1 MATKEEIKEY
11 YSNERWSSS
20 SRYFNLFFYHWF
32 FSRMPQTID
41 LFGYLISTCLLGL
54 ILAKT
59 IWWSI
64 SKVIK
69 ESLKHSAN
77 WYLRLFPT
85 IFHLTLFSFI

>member
-11 YSNERWSSS
+11 YSGQRWSVVQGIII
-20 SRYFNLFFYHWF
+20 FFLVVG
-32 FSRMPQTID
+32 FSTNATVID
-41 LFGYLISTCLLGL
+41 LLSFVISSCFLGL
-54 ILAKT
+54 ILAKA
-59 IWWSI
+59 IWWLI

-69 ESLKHSAN
+69 ESLKHSPN